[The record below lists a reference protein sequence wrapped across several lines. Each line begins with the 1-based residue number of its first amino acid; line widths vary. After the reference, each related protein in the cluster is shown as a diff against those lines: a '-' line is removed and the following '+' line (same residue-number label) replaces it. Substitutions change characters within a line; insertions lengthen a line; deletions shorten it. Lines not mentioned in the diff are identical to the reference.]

1 MYRWHHGVGLAS
13 YLLLLAHP
21 LALAASAWL
30 ESPRLAWQTLSPLS
44 EGWPVWLGWASLLFL
59 MVGTGASVSSRLPYR
74 TWRLLHGLLGIGV
87 LLGLLHLVLLGI
99 SETVAV
105 AAVIAFVLLAWRVI
119 RVDLG
124 LAARPYVVASVQ
136 HIADASVEIV
146 LRPLS
151 TPLGTSAGQFVMVA
165 FSDGLHFRGCREY
178 HPFSVSAIDS
188 GGTLCIGVKSLGDCT
203 RVMQTL
209 EPGVAARVHGSFG
222 AFLSERPD
230 APELWV
236 AGGIGITPFIG
247 LLRASAP
254 SRPTI
259 LLYLY
264 RSTLDAA
271 YASELHSLAQTSPM
285 LSLRAEATG
294 DGLPDL
300 QALLPDANTL
310 AGRHC
315 YLCGPPGLVGT
326 VSHVLRER
334 GVTAERIHY
343 ESFDFR

>member
-1 MYRWHHGVGLAS
+1 
-13 YLLLLAHP
+13 
-21 LALAASAWL
+21 
-30 ESPRLAWQTLSPLS
+30 
-44 EGWPVWLGWASLLFL
+44 VWLGWASLLFL

-99 SETVAV
+99 SEAVAV
-105 AAVIAFVLLAWRVI
+105 AAVLATVLLAWRVI

-124 LAARPYVVASVQ
+124 LASRPYVVASVQ
-136 HIADASVEIV
+136 HIADASVEIA

-151 TPLGTSAGQFVMVA
+151 MPLGTSAGQFIMVA

-178 HPFSVSAIDS
+178 HPFTVSAIDS
-188 GGTLCIGVKSLGDCT
+188 GGTLRIGVKSLGDCT

-209 EPGVAARVHGSFG
+209 EPGVAARVHGPYG

-230 APELWV
+230 APELCV
-236 AGGIGITPFIG
+236 AGGIGVTPFIG
-247 LLRASAP
+247 LLRAAP
-254 SRPTI
+254 PFRSTI

-264 RSTLDAA
+264 RSVLDAA

-300 QALLPDANTL
+300 QALLPDASTL

-315 YLCGPPGLVGT
+315 YLCGPPGLVGA
-326 VSHVLRER
+326 VRRMLRER